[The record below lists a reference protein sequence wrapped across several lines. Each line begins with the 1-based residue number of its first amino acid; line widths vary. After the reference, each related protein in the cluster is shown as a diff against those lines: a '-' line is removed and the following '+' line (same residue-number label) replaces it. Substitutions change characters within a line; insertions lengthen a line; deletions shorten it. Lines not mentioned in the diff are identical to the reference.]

1 MFKDETANSF
11 LRDVCVIP
19 IVITESKVTNTNVII
34 IMYEEGS
41 KLKINRGINFCTVDK
56 KKIIGNVADVIIDTN
71 HPWNG
76 ARPNFIAMASSI
88 ITDREGIV
96 IIEDNKEEKIN
107 HKEATLCTKKY
118 FKLFSKDINI
128 PSPIRIGINT
138 IMFSS
143 RLTQR
148 ANQLELQL
156 EIRRL
161 ANSISFNRLTDEKY
175 IIGIK
180 HRI

>member
-1 MFKDETANSF
+1 M
-11 LRDVCVIP
+11 P
-19 IVITESKVTNTNVII
+19 IVITERSVTSTNTII
-34 IMYEEGS
+34 KTYEEGN
-41 KLKINRGINFCTVDK
+41 KLKINKGINFCTVDK

-71 HPWNG
+71 HPWKG

-88 ITDREGIV
+88 ITDSEGII
-96 IIEDNKEEKIN
+96 IIEDIKEEKIN
-107 HKEATLCTKKY
+107 HKEATLWTKKY

-128 PSPIRIGINT
+128 PSPMRIGINT

-175 IIGIK
+175 IIGVVPTPNIAC
-180 HRI
+180 I

>member
-1 MFKDETANSF
+1 M
-11 LRDVCVIP
+11 P
-19 IVITESKVTNTNVII
+19 IVITERSVTSTNTII
-34 IMYEEGS
+34 KTYEEGN
-41 KLKINRGINFCTVDK
+41 KLKINKGINFCTVDK

-71 HPWNG
+71 HPWKG

-88 ITDREGIV
+88 ITDSEGII
-96 IIEDNKEEKIN
+96 IIEDTKEEKIN
-107 HKEATLCTKKY
+107 HKEATLWTKKY

-128 PSPIRIGINT
+128 PSPMRIGINT
-138 IMFSS
+138 IIFSS

-175 IIGIK
+175 IIGVVSTPE
-180 HRI
+180 RVDTFRPYSL